1 MSDQLI
7 HYGVK
12 GMRKGTR
19 KSREERNA
27 ERRAKYEAKLKA
39 KYGIDDVGK
48 IENYLKKRKE
58 HAEKV
63 KNWRLANQ
71 RNRQLT
77 ATERREKYYG
87 ELDRGKLG
95 KTYSTDATLAEA
107 ARKFYKKGHNKRM
120 GHSELMHFGV
130 KGMKWG
136 VRKSRIKNSK
146 KWSSSKQAK
155 IDGMS
160 DDQLRRINNRIRLE
174 KEYRQLTQTRME
186 RYRNKAGKA
195 AEEAAFNTLQ
205 NVIQKGLKK
214 AASQGG
220 SAAIKGAKRFK
231 HSETGMSSNI
241 FFIDEDEV
249 LAHHG
254 VKGMRWGVRKQ
265 RPSGGAG
272 PSKKRKGLSRKQK
285 AAIAGVLGTAA
296 AAGAGYYLHKSGN
309 GKKLA
314 GLAKKQGAAAKKFA
328 QGKGRNLGAQARV
341 KKAQAKRFAK
351 AQSANAKGAAE
362 KLKTTKTTKAGKYAE
377 ATRLGANAAKFKAG
391 AAARSAGYKAKNQA
405 WKAGNSAR
413 NAAKGG
419 ASGVKSAAGSAAR
432 AAKSK
437 FGKKAPSK
445 ALSTAVRSGGA
456 GRRKLAVSGTKVVSR
471 GDKTLAKNLAKIG
484 AVGVG
489 AHATGVVA
497 GRAAAKAAGKKLES
511 TGKRRRAQKRR

>member
-1 MSDQLI
+1 MSDTLM

-12 GMRKGTR
+12 GMRRGTR

-39 KYGIDDVGK
+39 KYGDHDIAK

-63 KNWRLANQ
+63 KNWHLANQ

-136 VRKSRIKNSK
+136 VRKSRIKK
-146 KWSSSKQAK
+146 AKRWSSGRQAK

-160 DDQLRRINNRIRLE
+160 DDQLKRVNNRLRLE
-174 KEYRQLTQTRME
+174 KEYRQLTQTHME
-186 RYRNKAGKA
+186 RYRNKARKA

-205 NVIQKGLKK
+205 GFLQKGFKQV
-214 AASQGG
+214 AARGG
-220 SAAIKGAKRFK
+220 SAAVRGAKRFK
-231 HSETGMSSNI
+231 HSEVGMSDNL

-254 VKGMRWGVRKQ
+254 VKGMKWGVRKQ

-272 PSKKRKGLSRKQK
+272 SRKKRKGLSRKQK

-309 GKKLA
+309 GKKIA
-314 GLAKKQGAAAKKFA
+314 ALAKKGGASAKSYA

-341 KKAQAKRFAK
+341 KRAQAKRLGLSARGK
-351 AQSANAKGAAE
+351 ASTAQAYARGYGKVAAGGAKGAAS
-362 KLKTTKTTKAGKYAE
+362 
-377 ATRLGANAAKFKAG
+377 RLGSAAKSAGGTAKAYARGYGKVAVGGAKGAASRAG
-391 AAARSAGYKAKNQA
+391 AAALKGADRSYFA
-405 WKAGNSAR
+405 
-413 NAAKGG
+413 
-419 ASGVKSAAGSAAR
+419 
-432 AAKSK
+432 
-437 FGKKAPSK
+437 GKKAVQTTRK
-445 ALSTAVRSGGA
+445 YAKNKAVRAAVAGAAVGGA
-456 GRRKLAVSGTKVVSR
+456 ANAGMR
-471 GDKTLAKNLAKIG
+471 
-484 AVGVG
+484 
-489 AHATGVVA
+489 VA
-497 GRAAAKAAGKKLES
+497 ANRAINGGGK
-511 TGKRRRAQKRR
+511 KRRRRR

>member
-1 MSDQLI
+1 M

-12 GMRKGTR
+12 GMRRGTR

-39 KYGIDDVGK
+39 KYGDVDVAT

-120 GHSELMHFGV
+120 SHSELMHFGV

-146 KWSSSKQAK
+146 KWSSSKRAK

-160 DDQLRRINNRIRLE
+160 DDQLKKVNNRLRLE

-205 NVIQKGLKK
+205 GFLQKGFKQI
-214 AASQGG
+214 ASQGG
-220 SAAIKGAKRFK
+220 TAAIRGAKRFK
-231 HSETGMSSNI
+231 HAGDTGMTDSL

-254 VKGMRWGVRKQ
+254 VKGMKWGVRKQ

-272 PSKKRKGLSRKQK
+272 SRKKRKGLSRKQK

-296 AAGAGYYLHKSGN
+296 AVGAGYYLHKSGN
-309 GKKLA
+309 GKKIA
-314 GLAKKQGAAAKKFA
+314 AAAKKHGASARDFA
-328 QGKGRNLGAQARV
+328 KGKGRNLGAQARV
-341 KKAQAKRFAK
+341 KRAQAKRLGLSAK
-351 AQSANAKGAAE
+351 GKASTANAYARGYGKVAAGGAKGAAS
-362 KLKTTKTTKAGKYAE
+362 
-377 ATRLGANAAKFKAG
+377 RLGSAAKSAGGTAKAYARGYGKVAVGGAKGAASRAG
-391 AAARSAGYKAKNQA
+391 AAALKGADRSYFA
-405 WKAGNSAR
+405 
-413 NAAKGG
+413 
-419 ASGVKSAAGSAAR
+419 
-432 AAKSK
+432 
-437 FGKKAPSK
+437 GKKAVQTTRK
-445 ALSTAVRSGGA
+445 YAKNKAVRAAVGGA
-456 GRRKLAVSGTKVVSR
+456 
-471 GDKTLAKNLAKIG
+471 
-484 AVGVG
+484 AVGGAANVG
-489 AHATGVVA
+489 MRVA
-497 GRAAAKAAGKKLES
+497 ANRAINGGGK
-511 TGKRRRAQKRR
+511 KRRRRR